1 VNSQMVRDTAI
12 PPESFEEILAWLD
25 ADREVAGEIYVQ
37 LRHDLAKIFTWNR
50 CTDPEELTDEVFDR
64 VARKVHDL
72 RQTFVGDPRLFFYG
86 VARNMV
92 KETPKRVKLQ
102 VSLEDAELSGAL
114 IASESD
120 DETAQMLEKCLNSC
134 LQKLSKAKRE
144 LILGYYAGEKHAKIE
159 HRTELAGRLGIS
171 VETLRVRA
179 HRIRGTLE
187 HCIERC
193 LDRLAQRK

>member
-1 VNSQMVRDTAI
+1 MVRDSAI

-25 ADREVAGEIYVQ
+25 ADREVAGAIYVQ

-50 CTDPEELTDEVFDR
+50 CTDPDELTDEVFDR

-92 KETPKRVKLQ
+92 KETPKRVKMQ
-102 VSLEDAELSGAL
+102 VSLEDTELANTFATSDT
-114 IASESD
+114 D
-120 DETAQMLEKCLNSC
+120 DETAQILEQCLNSC
-134 LQKLSKAKRE
+134 LQRLSKQKRE
-144 LILGYYAGEKHAKIE
+144 LILGYYAEDKHAKIE
-159 HRTELAGRLGIS
+159 YRTELARRLGTS

-179 HRIRGTLE
+179 HRIRSTLE
-187 HCIERC
+187 QCIERC
-193 LDRLAQRK
+193 LERMGQRK